1 MCGIAGYI
9 SLDQHPVDSSILSA
23 MTLAVAHRGPDD
35 SGTYISGPIGF
46 GHRRLAIVDL
56 SRDGHQPMLWADGR
70 LVLTFNGEIYNYI
83 ELREELKA
91 RGRSFRTATDSEV
104 ILAAYAEWGEA
115 CVNRFNGMWAFAIHD
130 VDSGKVFCSRD
141 RFGVK
146 PFYWARTTTVFAF
159 GSEIRQLLPLL
170 PRVRANRDIVVD
182 FLIGGGCE
190 PLEETFFEGVRKLP
204 GGHSMTIDIATGV
217 QTINKYYEL
226 RGDPSLE
233 TLDADGAAC
242 EYGRRLQ
249 EATMLRLRSDVRVGT
264 CLSGGLDSSAIA
276 ALAAGP
282 YREARGEPFCA
293 ITSASEQAS
302 NDESAFAEMVV
313 RRANLD
319 WIRIRPVYADFAASL
334 HEIVVAQEEP
344 FDGPSIC
351 MQYFVMK
358 AAREAGIPVLL
369 DGQGGDETLLGYN
382 IYFAAFLLSQ
392 YHTHGARAAVREFF
406 ALRKFAADAK
416 MPFLR
421 LIAHTLYF
429 QSTRMQQFRAASRGR
444 FLRESPKVPASQT
457 QRGLAAREIRAL
469 QILEVTKTV
478 LPSLLRYED
487 KNSMR
492 HSIET
497 RLPFLDYRSVEAAI
511 SFAPE
516 TKIHHGW
523 TKYPLRK
530 FIDKWLPPQ
539 ITWRRTKIGFEA
551 PDEIWMRMHK
561 SEMHRAIGESVLVRS
576 LTKPKRFQGLCDS
589 VDKSTL
595 WRLYSVALW
604 EQAFSVT

>member
-1 MCGIAGYI
+1 
-9 SLDQHPVDSSILSA
+9 

-56 SRDGHQPMLWADGR
+56 SKDGHQPMLWADGR

-91 RGRSFRTATDSEV
+91 CGRSFRTATDSEV

-146 PFYWARTTTVFAF
+146 PLYWARTETVFAF

-170 PRVRANRDIVVD
+170 PRVRANRAIVVD

-204 GGHSMTIDIATGV
+204 GGHSMTIDVATGV
-217 QTINKYYEL
+217 QTIKKYYEL
-226 RGDPSLE
+226 RRDPDLE
-233 TLDADGAAC
+233 ALDADGAAR

-249 EATMLRLRSDVRVGT
+249 EATILRLRSDVRVGT

-282 YREARGEPFCA
+282 YRDARGEPFCA
-293 ITSASEQAS
+293 ITAVSEQAS

-313 RRANLD
+313 KRANLD
-319 WIRIRPVYADFAASL
+319 WIRVRPVYADFAASL
-334 HEIVVAQEEP
+334 HDIVIAQEEP

-358 AAREAGIPVLL
+358 AAREARIPVLL
-369 DGQGGDETLLGYN
+369 DGQGGDETLLGYRT
-382 IYFAAFLLSQ
+382 YFAALLLSRD
-392 YHTHGARAAVREFF
+392 HTHGARAAIREFF
-406 ALRKFAADAK
+406 ALRKFAVEAK
-416 MPFLR
+416 MPLLR

-429 QSTRMQQFRAASRGR
+429 QSTLLQQFRTKVSGN
-444 FLRESPKVPASQT
+444 FLRESPKIPAAQT
-457 QRGLAAREIRAL
+457 QRGIAVRDIRAF
-469 QILEVTKTV
+469 QVLEITRTV

-511 SFAPE
+511 SFAAE

-530 FIDKWLPPQ
+530 FIDTWLPSD
-539 ITWRRTKIGFEA
+539 IAWRRTKVGFEA
-551 PDEIWMRMHK
+551 PDDIWLRLHNA
-561 SEMHRAIGESVLVRS
+561 EMQRVIGESMLVRS
-576 LTKPKRFQGLCDS
+576 LTKPKRFQNLCNS
-589 VDKSTL
+589 VNKSTL

-604 EQAFSVT
+604 EQAFGVTES

>member
-1 MCGIAGYI
+1 
-9 SLDQHPVDSSILSA
+9 
-23 MTLAVAHRGPDD
+23 
-35 SGTYISGPIGF
+35 
-46 GHRRLAIVDL
+46 
-56 SRDGHQPMLWADGR
+56 
-70 LVLTFNGEIYNYI
+70 
-83 ELREELKA
+83 
-91 RGRSFRTATDSEV
+91 
-104 ILAAYAEWGEA
+104 
-115 CVNRFNGMWAFAIHD
+115 
-130 VDSGKVFCSRD
+130 
-141 RFGVK
+141 
-146 PFYWARTTTVFAF
+146 
-159 GSEIRQLLPLL
+159 
-170 PRVRANRDIVVD
+170 
-182 FLIGGGCE
+182 
-190 PLEETFFEGVRKLP
+190 
-204 GGHSMTIDIATGV
+204 MTIDIATGV
-217 QTINKYYEL
+217 QTIKKYYEL
-226 RGDPSLE
+226 RRDPSLE

-293 ITSASEQAS
+293 ITSVSEQAS

-319 WIRIRPVYADFAASL
+319 WIRVRPVYADFAASL
-334 HEIVVAQEEP
+334 HDIVVAQEEP
-344 FDGPSIC
+344 FEGPSIC

-358 AAREAGIPVLL
+358 AARQARIPVLL
-369 DGQGGDETLLGYN
+369 DGQGGDETLLGYRT
-382 IYFAAFLLSQ
+382 YFAAYLLSQ
-392 YHTHGARAAVREFF
+392 YYTHGARAAVREFF
-406 ALRKFAADAK
+406 ALRKSAASANL
-416 MPFLR
+416 PLVP
-421 LIAHTLYF
+421 LIAHTLYL
-429 QSTRMQQFRAASRGR
+429 QSARLQQFRATSRGN
-444 FLRESPKVPASQT
+444 FLRKSPTVPATQI
-457 QRGLAAREIRAL
+457 QRGFAARDIRELQVLEI
-469 QILEVTKTV
+469 TKSV

-516 TKIHHGW
+516 TKIHRGW

-530 FIDKWLPPQ
+530 FIDKWLPSE

-551 PDEIWMRMHK
+551 PDSIWLRLHK
-561 SEMHRAIGESVLVRS
+561 SEMQRVIGESVLVRL

-604 EQAFSVT
+604 EKAFRVS